1 MSHRILLLNPSVDAL
16 LIRSKVQYVMIP
28 DSFSRIVLAIAT
40 NSLLPVAAA
49 RVAQRR
55 NAALASRALEAFA
68 QMLLN
73 ASFNI

>member
-1 MSHRILLLNPSVDAL
+1 MSHRILLLNSSVDAL

-28 DSFSRIVLAIAT
+28 DSFSRIVFAIAT

-55 NAALASRALEAFA
+55 NAALASRALEAVA
-68 QMLLN
+68 
-73 ASFNI
+73 